1 MRVVRSRLV
10 SAILVFALVVVSS
23 PAYAAKNS
31 GVITPMVTGGI
42 SVSPNPY
49 DPTSGQ
55 TLSVTWSYDT
65 IPHPTL
71 ITVSGP
77 VSASYTT
84 YGNLGTN
91 TFSFGS
97 PQWPDEATP

>member
-1 MRVVRSRLV
+1 MKFARSRLV

-31 GVITPMVTGGI
+31 GGITPLATTGV

-55 TLSVTWSYDT
+55 TLTVTWSYDT
-65 IPHPTL
+65 IPHSTL
-71 ITVSGP
+71 ITV
-77 VSASYTT
+77 
-84 YGNLGTN
+84 
-91 TFSFGS
+91 
-97 PQWPDEATP
+97 